1 MQELCGHEG
10 LFLMA
15 VLYNSRVNIVVL
27 FGFLLDHYQQWRPM
41 RALPSQTGYF
51 GIETDQ

>member
-1 MQELCGHEG
+1 MQEICGYDG

-15 VLYNSRVNIVVL
+15 VLYDYRDNIVVL
-27 FGFLLDHYQQWRPM
+27 FGFLLDRNQQWRPM